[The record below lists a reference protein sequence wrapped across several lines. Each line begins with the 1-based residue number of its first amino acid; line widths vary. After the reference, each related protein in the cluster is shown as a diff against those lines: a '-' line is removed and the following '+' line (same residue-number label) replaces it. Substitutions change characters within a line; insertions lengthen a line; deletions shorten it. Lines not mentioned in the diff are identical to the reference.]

1 MGTLLLLN
9 QIFSYVY
16 EVDSIAIVEFI
27 RIVILIVM
35 LGISSYFDV
44 KTRKIPDLIWLVF
57 GGVGAM
63 LYIFDWQSV
72 TSYHVLSIIV
82 AGTVALLLHLYRLTG
97 TADVFAML
105 GIAVIL
111 PVSYEFV
118 MVPTTILVGAG
129 IVAAVLVTSHNV
141 SLNVLDLVKSKA
153 LFPEFAEPL
162 HRKVLASFIIHRKRR
177 WEKFVTPAESLS
189 SAHRKSFALFACNKK
204 PTSNQLQVISDQNIM
219 VQNIL
224 PFTTCLFGVA
234 LLLLFPQML
243 HLLFIL

>member
-9 QIFSYVY
+9 QIFSDVH
-16 EVDSIAIVEFI
+16 EVDSIAVIEFI
-27 RIVILIVM
+27 RIAILIVM

-57 GGVGAM
+57 GGVGAI
-63 LYIFDWQSV
+63 LYVFDWQSV

-82 AGTVALLLHLYRLTG
+82 AAAVALLLHLNRLTG
-97 TADVFAML
+97 TADVFAIL

-129 IVAAVLVTSHNV
+129 IVAAVLVTSYNV
-141 SLNVLDLVKSKA
+141 ALNFLDLVKNKA
-153 LFPEFAEPL
+153 LFPRFAEPR
-162 HRKVLASFIIHRKRR
+162 HRKVLALFIIHRKRR

-189 SAHRKSFALFACNKK
+189 SKDRKSFVLFVWNKRS
-204 PTSNQLQVISDQNIM
+204 TSNQLQVISDQNIM

-224 PFTTCLFGVA
+224 PFTACLFGVA

-243 HLLFIL
+243 HLLFI